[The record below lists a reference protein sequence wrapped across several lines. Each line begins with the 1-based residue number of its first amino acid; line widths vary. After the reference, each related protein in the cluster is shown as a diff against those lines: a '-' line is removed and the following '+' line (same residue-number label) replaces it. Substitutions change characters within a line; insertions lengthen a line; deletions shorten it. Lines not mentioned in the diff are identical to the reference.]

1 MTSASPNGA
10 VIGTPDWSPAV
21 LNALYEQAFATPDVE
36 TAGILVGHGV
46 QPAGTTR
53 ITALIPAV
61 RCTSPGQR
69 ALLTHDV
76 WSYVHDTMG
85 RHYASEDIVGWY
97 LSRPDGI
104 YFTDQDRAT
113 HQRFFSSPGQ
123 VALVF
128 NSRER
133 SGGIFAAGADGSV
146 QMLYEGP
153 VTHAYRAPTPDASTP
168 WRGAAVL
175 ALIGLILGSV
185 LWLAASATGLI

>member
-1 MTSASPNGA
+1 MPNASPQHA

-46 QPAGTTR
+46 QPAGTTK

-61 RCTSPGQR
+61 RCDAPHQR

-85 RHYASEDIVGWY
+85 RHYATEDIVGWY

-104 YFTDQDRAT
+104 YLTDQDRAT

-153 VTHAYRAPTPDASTP
+153 VTHDYQAPTPDTSTP

>member
-1 MTSASPNGA
+1 MTSAPPNGA

-46 QPAGTTR
+46 QPAGTTK

-61 RCTSPGQR
+61 RCDAPHQR
-69 ALLTHDV
+69 ALLTHEV
-76 WSYVHDTMG
+76 WAYVHETMG
-85 RHYASEDIVGWY
+85 RHYATQDIVGWY

-104 YFTDQDRAT
+104 YLTDQDRAT

-128 NSRER
+128 NSHAQ

-153 VTHAYRAPTPDASTP
+153 VTHAYQAPAPDTSTP
-168 WRGAAVL
+168 WRGAAAL
-175 ALIGLILGSV
+175 AAIGLILGSV
-185 LWLAASATGLI
+185 LWLAAGATGLI